1 MCAGTCKQLSITD
14 VLNVVIG
21 VVKDE
26 VGEKGRIRSC
36 KASYSLY
43 ASVRS

>member
-1 MCAGTCKQLSITD
+1 MCSGTCKQLSITD

-26 VGEKGRIRSC
+26 PAEKGRIRSC

-43 ASVRS
+43 ESLRS